1 MNVKLYFGANINF
14 TLEQVKAIYDSIPV
28 KEEGGIKDFKTSS
41 SCAEMDAIEYFSE
54 DWDNVIAEGDNTNA
68 KLVDKIVYTDKNNDM
83 RYAIPTP
90 TKENAEVIMSLFG
103 YLTYFATEVMI
114 NADTH
119 CALVE
124 KTSKEFPHLKES
136 WFLGML
142 AKFENNTN
150 RL

>member
-1 MNVKLYFGANINF
+1 MNVKLYFGAMVNF

-41 SCAEMDAIEYFSE
+41 SCAEIDAIEYFKE
-54 DWDNVIAEGDNTNA
+54 DWYNAITEDDTRNA
-68 KLVDKIVYTDKNNDM
+68 KLADKIVYTDINNDI

-103 YLTYFATEVMI
+103 YLTYFATETMI

-150 RL
+150 HL

>member
-1 MNVKLYFGANINF
+1 MNVKLYFGAMVNF

-28 KEEGGIKDFKTSS
+28 EEEGGIKDFKKSR
-41 SCAEMDAIEYFSE
+41 SCAEMDAIDYFKE

-68 KLVDKIVYTDKNNDM
+68 KLADKIVYTDINNDI

-90 TKENAEVIMSLFG
+90 TRENAEVIMSLFG
-103 YLTYFATEVMI
+103 YLTYFATETMI

-150 RL
+150 HL

>member
-1 MNVKLYFGANINF
+1 MNVKLYFGAMVNF

-28 KEEGGIKDFKTSS
+28 EEVGGIKDFKTSS
-41 SCAEMDAIEYFSE
+41 SCAEMDAIDYFSE
-54 DWDNVIAEGDNTNA
+54 DWDNVITEVDETNV
-68 KLVDKIVYTDKNNDM
+68 KLADKIVYTDRHNNM

-90 TKENAEVIMSLFG
+90 TEKNAKVLMSLFG
-103 YLTYFATEVMI
+103 YLTYFATETMI

-150 RL
+150 HL

>member
-1 MNVKLYFGANINF
+1 MNVKTYFGAMVNF

-28 KEEGGIKDFKTSS
+28 EEEGGIKDFKTSS
-41 SCAEMDAIEYFSE
+41 SCAEIDAIEYFK
-54 DWDNVIAEGDNTNA
+54 EGWYNTRNA
-68 KLVDKIVYTDKNNDM
+68 KLADKIVYTDINNDI

-90 TKENAEVIMSLFG
+90 TKENAEVIMSLFV
-103 YLTYFATEVMI
+103 YLTYFATETMI

-150 RL
+150 NL

>member
-28 KEEGGIKDFKTSS
+28 KEESGIKDFKKSS
-41 SCAEMDAIEYFSE
+41 SCAEMDAIDYFSE
-54 DWDNVIAEGDNTNA
+54 DWDDVIAEGDNTNA
-68 KLVDKIVYTDKNNDM
+68 KLVDKIVYTDRNNNM

-103 YLTYFATEVMI
+103 YLTYFATETMI
-114 NADTH
+114 NANTH

-124 KTSKEFPHLKES
+124 RTSKEFPHLKES

-150 RL
+150 HL

>member
-1 MNVKLYFGANINF
+1 MNVKLYFGAIIDF

-28 KEEGGIKDFKTSS
+28 EEMGGIKDFKKSS
-41 SCAEMDAIEYFSE
+41 SCAEMDAIDYFSE
-54 DWDNVIAEGDNTNA
+54 DWDDVIAEGDNTNA
-68 KLVDKIVYTDKNNDM
+68 KLADKIVYTDINNDM

-90 TKENAEVIMSLFG
+90 TRENAEVIMSLFV
-103 YLTYFATEVMI
+103 YLTYFATETMI

-142 AKFENNTN
+142 SKFENNTN
-150 RL
+150 HL

>member
-1 MNVKLYFGANINF
+1 MNVKIYFGAMVNF

-28 KEEGGIKDFKTSS
+28 EEEGGIKDFKTSS
-41 SCAEMDAIEYFSE
+41 SCAEIDAIENFKE
-54 DWDNVIAEGDNTNA
+54 DWYNTRNA
-68 KLVDKIVYTDKNNDM
+68 KLADKIVYTDINNDI

-90 TKENAEVIMSLFG
+90 TKENAEVIMSLFV
-103 YLTYFATEVMI
+103 YLTYFATETMI

-150 RL
+150 HL